1 MIFWNLT
8 NIWFRKVVERLY
20 DGGSNLTPTI
30 QSTVCKISKQ
40 PWGAISSLA
49 LDVSTL
55 NLVSFLT
62 LRRFFPAALIDIHL
76 LVLIKRGNVYQSW
89 RNPRLT
95 RLWNN
100 KRIQKQWTWTPPVAQ
115 KCRWKG
121 NLKCRRI
128 KQKSAK
134 VNQIIY
140 CSFEFQDQFRAT
152 SFLHYV
158 LKSST
163 SFCGRFYLWKKNM
176 KL

>member
-1 MIFWNLT
+1 MSACFGRINFKLGK
-8 NIWFRKVVERLY
+8 FPYFK
-20 DGGSNLTPTI
+20 
-30 QSTVCKISKQ
+30 
-40 PWGAISSLA
+40 A
-49 LDVSTL
+49 L
-55 NLVSFLT
+55 
-62 LRRFFPAALIDIHL
+62 FPAALIDIHL

-100 KRIQKQWTWTPPVAQ
+100 ERIQRQWTWTPPLAQ

-121 NLKCRRI
+121 NLKSRRI

-163 SFCGRFYLWKKNM
+163 SYCGRFMGNEACQKKQAKRADNEV
-176 KL
+176 KKFGWVLSKGEK